1 MSLNGFKIFSDV
13 AALCKEIKDNPSSC
27 VENIKELKNIISS
40 SPPSFVKCL
49 SRFVISG
56 FFPYISAV
64 SKKEI
69 R

>member
-13 AALCKEIKDNPSSC
+13 AVLCKEIKDNPSC

>member
-1 MSLNGFKIFSDV
+1 MSLNGFKDFSDV
-13 AALCKEIKDNPSSC
+13 AELSKEIQDNPSS
-27 VENIKELKNIISS
+27 VKHIKQLKNIISS
-40 SPPSFVKCL
+40 SPPSFVKCI
-49 SRFVISG
+49 SRFVISS